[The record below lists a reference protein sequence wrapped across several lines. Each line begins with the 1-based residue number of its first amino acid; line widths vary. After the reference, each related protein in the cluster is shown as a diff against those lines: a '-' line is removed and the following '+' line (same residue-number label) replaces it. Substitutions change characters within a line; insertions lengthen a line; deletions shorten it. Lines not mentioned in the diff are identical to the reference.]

1 MSICVTKGVWYFP
14 SFPSVKSTLK
24 DEVVE
29 RVVFLKEV
37 TQSDLR
43 RKFICFAQ
51 NSIGNTTQS
60 IQLKERKGGEPEGG
74 CRRHATAFT
83 WEERNFPK
91 EVATV
96 MIATNM
102 L

>member
-1 MSICVTKGVWYFP
+1 MSICVTQVVWYFP
-14 SFPSVKSTLK
+14 SFHSVKSTLK
-24 DEVVE
+24 DEVIE
-29 RVVFLKEV
+29 RVVFLEKV

-60 IQLKERKGGEPEGG
+60 IQLKKKTGGEPEGG
-74 CRRHATAFT
+74 CRMQETAFT

-91 EVATV
+91 K
-96 MIATNM
+96 
-102 L
+102 

>member
-1 MSICVTKGVWYFP
+1 MHVSVTQAVCYFA

-24 DEVVE
+24 DEVIE
-29 RVVFLKEV
+29 RVVLLEKV

-60 IQLKERKGGEPEGG
+60 IQLKKKTGGEPEGG
-74 CRRHATAFT
+74 CRMHTTAFT
-83 WEERNFPK
+83 
-91 EVATV
+91 
-96 MIATNM
+96 
-102 L
+102 